1 MNMDIN
7 TKKRFTEYLTELYM
21 LNKKHDISIDN
32 AEVFD
37 KGNFSGY
44 IEVTPESMSVVLDD
58 IVNDVIEAIKSK
70 AHTGRIGDGKIFISS
85 VNEVIRIRTGEKGKT
100 AI

>member
-7 TKKRFTEYLTELYM
+7 TKKRFTQYLSELHK

-32 AEVFD
+32 AEIFD

-44 IEVTPESMSVVLDD
+44 IEVTRESMSVVIDD
-58 IVNDVIEAIKSK
+58 IV
-70 AHTGRIGDGKIFISS
+70 TL
-85 VNEVIRIRTGEKGKT
+85 EVETENLD
-100 AI
+100 

>member
-58 IVNDVIEAIKSK
+58 IV
-70 AHTGRIGDGKIFISS
+70 TL
-85 VNEVIRIRTGEKGKT
+85 EVETDT
-100 AI
+100 VD